1 MKQHKIR
8 TYLST
13 YLFNDALHQMR
24 SLIRSTAVMKANTI
38 TISVKVKAHILAQ
51 KLITE
56 V

>member
-13 YLFNDALHQMR
+13 YLFNDVMNQMR

-38 TISVKVKAHILAQ
+38 TIFVKVKAHRLAQ
-51 KLITE
+51 KSIT
-56 V
+56 